1 MLCGLPADIPVSGR
15 RIIRMLVVVTALL
28 ATTNAAAQAHGP
40 VATELQDEPEL
51 DTATARAAKLAE
63 TAAWLGNMTGRFR
76 LSSAISSDRPGL
88 LVDCVGIG
96 TGPGLQCMRGR
107 GGNTPEGEEVNAEM
121 QLFGLDPLALTV
133 SYLRVNGRGIAQYAQ
148 GKVKG
153 DTLVFPRTN
162 CLIPENIRSQMG
174 VVSCEEVLKIRTSAS
189 GKEQQFVTE
198 TFLRRF
204 IGPPGKPKR
213 LVEQNYSANVWMRR
227 VPQDDVTDMNTALDA
242 Q

>member
-1 MLCGLPADIPVSGR
+1 LREDIQVSGR
-15 RIIRMLVVVTALL
+15 HIGQVM
-28 ATTNAAAQAHGP
+28 
-40 VATELQDEPEL
+40 

-63 TAAWLGNMTGRFR
+63 ITNRLGKMTGRFR
-76 LSSAISSDRPGL
+76 LSSAIGSDRPGL

-96 TGPGLQCMRGR
+96 AGPGLQCMRGR
-107 GGNTPEGEEVNAEM
+107 GESTPEGEEANAEM
-121 QLFGLDPLALTV
+121 QLFGLDPFALTV

-162 CLIPENIRSQMG
+162 CLIPENTRRQMEI
-174 VVSCEEVLKIRTSAS
+174 VSCEEILKIGPLAT

-204 IGPPGKPKR
+204 IGPPGGPRR
-213 LVEQNYSANVWMRR
+213 LVEQNYSANVWMKR
-227 VPQDDVTDMNTALDA
+227 VPQDDVADINAVIDS